1 MSTQEETLYDI
12 FAGELTKKPLWLIAI
27 GGLPNAVAVMNR
39 LAVKQPGRYFVLD
52 EHGRVVAQVDRPE
65 ARLSA

>member
-1 MSTQEETLYDI
+1 MTTQEESLYDI
-12 FAGELTKKPLWLIAI
+12 FAGDLAKKPLWLIAI
-27 GGLPNAVAVMNR
+27 SGLSNAVAVMNR

-52 EHGRVVAQVDRPE
+52 EHGCVVAQVDRPE